1 MQFKR
6 IEELKA
12 GMRLARPIYNKNGVL
27 LYERDSKLTQ
37 QGISSIKNFGL
48 IGLFILEPAEPA
60 PPMTAEDIE
69 FERFQTFNVLQSWMS
84 LIEL

>member
-37 QGISSIKNFGL
+37 QGL
-48 IGLFILEPAEPA
+48 
-60 PPMTAEDIE
+60 
-69 FERFQTFNVLQSWMS
+69 S
-84 LIEL
+84 LIHI